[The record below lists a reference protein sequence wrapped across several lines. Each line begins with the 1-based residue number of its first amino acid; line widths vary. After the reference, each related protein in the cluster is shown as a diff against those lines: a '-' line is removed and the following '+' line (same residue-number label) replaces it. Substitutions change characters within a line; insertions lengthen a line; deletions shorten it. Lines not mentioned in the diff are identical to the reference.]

1 MRNRGHDTRLVVE
14 TMIGFAIGL
23 LLLAAPACTSK
34 GSKRTEG
41 DKNSQSTRTTNPL
54 ERQFDGGTYCVQTM
68 TQGPPVAQP
77 LHFSNK
83 ENESD
88 GSSKDF
94 EADLAGDTFDRT
106 ISERHPATDMDR
118 ELNTVPGGI
127 PIQIRDG
134 FAATTHTVHYT
145 RSDQSGWRE
154 GGNGIALGG
163 TPWGLFVSKPT
174 VTQVGT
180 ENINGYDTIKYAVD
194 TTHQSQLDKTP
205 LLMSGR
211 LKDYNITGSSWVLK
225 DSNCVLQYNIDFEE
239 DGKDGTVKK
248 THYEGTVTKK

>member
-1 MRNRGHDTRLVVE
+1 MRNYGRNARLVVR
-14 TMIGFAIGL
+14 TTIGFAVTL

-34 GSKRTEG
+34 DSKRTDE
-41 DKNSQSTRTTNPL
+41 DKSNQSTRVTNPL
-54 ERQFDGGTYCVQTM
+54 ERQLDGGSYCVQTM

-94 EADLAGDTFDRT
+94 EADLVGDTFDRT
-106 ISERHPATDMDR
+106 INERHPATDEDR
-118 ELNTVPGGI
+118 KFNADFPKLAT
-127 PIQIRDG
+127 PINNG
-134 FAATTHTVHYT
+134 FAESTRTIHYT

-163 TPWGLFVSKPT
+163 TPWGLFIFKPR
-174 VTQVGT
+174 VTRAGAET
-180 ENINGYDTIKYAVD
+180 INGYDTIRYTVD
-194 TTHQSQLDKTP
+194 TTHESELDKSAG
-205 LLMSGR
+205 LLR
-211 LKDYNITGSSWVLK
+211 LLKDYNITGTAWALK
-225 DSNCVLQYNIDFEE
+225 DANCVLQYNIDDERV
-239 DGKDGTVKK
+239 GKDGKVSK

>member
-1 MRNRGHDTRLVVE
+1 M
-14 TMIGFAIGL
+14 
-23 LLLAAPACTSK
+23 
-34 GSKRTEG
+34 
-41 DKNSQSTRTTNPL
+41 
-54 ERQFDGGTYCVQTM
+54 QTL

-83 ENESD
+83 ENQSD

-106 ISERHPATDMDR
+106 FSERHPATDMDR

-134 FAATTHTVHYT
+134 FASTTNTVHYT

-174 VTQVGT
+174 VTQVGA
-180 ENINGYDTIKYAVD
+180 ENINGYNTVKYSVD
-194 TTHQSQLDKTP
+194 TTHDSQTDKAA
-205 LLMSGR
+205 LLMFGK
-211 LKDYNITGSSWVLK
+211 LKDYNITGSAWVLK
-225 DSNCVLQYNIDFEE
+225 DANCVLQYNLDYEE
-239 DGKDGTVKK
+239 DSKDGTVKK